1 MRIAHLSAE
10 VSPFAKTGG
19 LGDVVGALPKT
30 LAELGHDV
38 SVWMPYYRQ
47 ARETLAK
54 RGTLPELV
62 LPWFRIDLGY
72 HAWDVGLLKTVLPGS
87 QVPVYLVAI
96 DALFDRSSIYAS
108 GPWGDDGIVRYS
120 VF

>member
-47 ARETLAK
+47 VRDWLRARG
-54 RGTLPELV
+54 RSPEYV
-62 LPWFRIDLGY
+62 LGPTAL
-72 HAWDVGLLKTVLPGS
+72 DVGFQHWEVWLLKTTLPGS
-87 QVPVYLVAI
+87 SVPVYLVACEP
-96 DALFDRSSIYAS
+96 LFDRPQIYS
-108 GPWGDDGIVRYS
+108 PGR
-120 VF
+120 